1 MRTLAT
7 PGLELCAVRSR
18 IFQEIRVADFAQVLR
33 ENVLGSAFLRWAKPQ
48 WGAWA
53 TTISSGDL
61 IWATA
66 AGVWLSPSEPPQNLA
81 IDARLGGPKAALFL
95 VRSCT
100 RVRPATPV
108 RASFLAG
115 HCATIGQ
122 LRATVGQPPL
132 MQCQSWRDSERKSTA
147 SSA

>member
-81 IDARLGGPKAALFL
+81 IDARRRPKGPFILGTFVCA
-95 VRSCT
+95 
-100 RVRPATPV
+100 RPA
-108 RASFLAG
+108 S
-115 HCATIGQ
+115 H
-122 LRATVGQPPL
+122 
-132 MQCQSWRDSERKSTA
+132 
-147 SSA
+147 SS